1 MNIFISHH
9 LRIHV
14 VVISFEMDN
23 ITLHLFY
30 NDELLK
36 EVLDRTITKKG
47 GKKNLILKF
56 IC

>member
-9 LRIHV
+9 LRIRV
-14 VVISFEMDN
+14 VVISFEMAS
-23 ITLHLFY
+23 ITLHLFN

-47 GKKNLILKF
+47 GKQILS
-56 IC
+56 

>member
-9 LRIHV
+9 LRKHV
-14 VVISFEMDN
+14 VVISFEMAS
-23 ITLHLFY
+23 ITLHLFN

-47 GKKNLILKF
+47 GKKILS
-56 IC
+56 